1 MGGGGGGGAGGGMG
15 RRGRHDP
22 TLAKA
27 KRGVCGGGWV
37 GEQGL
42 A

>member
-1 MGGGGGGGAGGGMG
+1 MCGGGGVRG
-15 RRGRHDP
+15 GRHDP
-22 TLAKA
+22 TLDKA